1 MNHHVTILRNCL
13 RFFQKTFNGLSW
25 QCFFEQTII
34 QLGQVQTCHGFN
46 KILVEL
52 NGLLEYTKLLNSTLF
67 LEGLECKVL
76 DATSNF
82 MQWFEYFNH
91 KKDKLHWI
99 VEMTELWDKVAWWV
113 IFNKNFLKKVWL
125 APWIEEGAYNFFSQ
139 IGNQGILW
147 IPNTTIVQHLSGEDN

>member
-1 MNHHVTILRNCL
+1 
-13 RFFQKTFNGLSW
+13 
-25 QCFFEQTII
+25 
-34 QLGQVQTCHGFN
+34 
-46 KILVEL
+46 VEL